1 MSKKIIILIIVLI
14 LTPCCTVKESSRGN
28 IDTLTIISSDEDRAV
43 SEHII
48 EYYFNQ
54 RSIMTP
60 QEEYVYSIDWIP
72 LENLNKSK
80 LGRNILLLSIEH
92 PIDNTIDIL
101 TNKICSNNN
110 ISEDLSS
117 LKNLF
122 AKNQQLIIIK
132 ALDTI
137 DLENKLRNHF
147 HWIAEEYNE
156 NIYSNYYDYIV
167 SKGQNIELESII
179 ADKFNLSMFVQ
190 EDYDLI
196 KQDDDFIWIGRG
208 YPYRWIML
216 YNMKKVGFNE
226 TDNLYDLFNAILDSN
241 EVGIEIQ
248 SGYRKKTTLQYND
261 LDIDIYRGLYDHK
274 QSQTG
279 GPFALYL
286 LDNINSDEVILVA
299 SVINNPGNTKMPHLL
314 QMDAL
319 VRNINFLEERK

>member
-1 MSKKIIILIIVLI
+1 MI
-14 LTPCCTVKESSRGN
+14 PCCTAKKSSRGN
-28 IDTLTIISSDEDRAV
+28 IDTLTIISSNEDRAA

-60 QEEYVYSIDWIP
+60 QEEYVYSINWAS
-72 LENLNKSK
+72 LEDINKSK
-80 LGRNILLLSIEH
+80 LGKNILLLSIDY
-92 PIDNTIDIL
+92 PADSTIDIL
-101 TNKICSNNN
+101 TNKICRSNN

-117 LKNLF
+117 LTNLF
-122 AKNQQLIIIK
+122 AKDQKVIIIK
-132 ALDTI
+132 SVDTI
-137 DLENKLRNHF
+137 DLENKLSDYF
-147 HWIAEEYNE
+147 LWITEEYNN

-167 SKGQNIELESII
+167 SKGKNIELESLI
-179 ADKFNLSMFVQ
+179 ADKFNISMFIQ

-196 KQDDDFIWIGRG
+196 KQDNDFIWIGRG

-216 YNMKKVGFNE
+216 YKINRTLFEGL
-226 TDNLYDLFNAILDSN
+226 DNYYDLFNTVLQSN
-241 EVGIEIQ
+241 KVSINIHSE
-248 SGYRKKTTLQYND
+248 YKKKTTLHYNS
-261 LDIDIYRGLYDHK
+261 LDIDVYRGLYDHAY
-274 QSQTG
+274 SQTG

-319 VRNINFLEERK
+319 VRNINFLEEKE